1 MRHHLFSRTR
11 SLPLFQTTLAT
22 GLLRLLTA
30 RLKRA
35 RRLKTT
41 LGGDVL
47 LLVGVHAGEAA
58 FVAGLATHLRDV
70 LDLLL
75 GAEVLLAADMVR
87 RNAELTG
94 WQSFQGCRSRPL

>member
-58 FVAGLATHLRDV
+58 LVAGLATLLGNV
-70 LDLLL
+70 LHLLL
-75 GAEVLLAADMVR
+75 GTEGLLAFEV
-87 RNAELTG
+87 
-94 WQSFQGCRSRPL
+94 